1 MWEQLK
7 AGLVLLFF
15 LLLFFVVGVMVGLKL
30 PENEAWQRWR
40 GTYKASREQLKPV
53 DVAVIQFP
61 GGNCSGGVCR
71 VTPPAGED
79 APPATAPEK
88 ETRLTFYRELSDHP
102 DKNRPAAPQPANQAE
117 PAQPARKVRKVSKK
131 SPPAPAKASA
141 PAVAGNWEV
150 RICSLPQEI
159 KARLERSR
167 LLKKYPGI
175 EIEPVKVTGKGTWYR
190 VKIAN
195 IKDYTRAERYR
206 NELLKTGKYK
216 PIIVKRN

>member
-40 GTYKASREQLKPV
+40 GTYQAQQKKLQPV

-61 GGNCSGGVCR
+61 GGNCANGVCK
-71 VTPPAGED
+71 V
-79 APPATAPEK
+79 APPAAENTPAPEK
-88 ETRLTFYRELSDHP
+88 EPRLTFYKELSDHP
-102 DKNRPAAPQPANQAE
+102 ETAPKPAPAPAPAEAVKK
-117 PAQPARKVRKVSKK
+117 PVKKVRKVAKK
-131 SPPAPAKASA
+131 TPVTPEKAAAAVPAS
-141 PAVAGNWEV
+141 GSWEV

-175 EIEPVKVTGKGTWYR
+175 EIEPVKVAGKGTWYR
-190 VKIAN
+190 VKISN
-195 IKDYTRAERYR
+195 IKNRDLAERYR
-206 NELLKTGKYK
+206 RDLAATGKYK
-216 PIIVKRN
+216 PIIIKHN